1 MRYAVILAGG
11 SGTRLWPLS
20 RRGRPKQL
28 LPLGGGLS
36 LLEQAWARLDG
47 LVEPPRRFVCAGEG
61 ERKTIRRALAL
72 PPGQYIGEPC
82 ARDTLNA
89 LALSAAV
96 ISLRDPEAV
105 LAVFTA
111 DQLIRPQERL
121 AEAVRE
127 GFRLVE
133 AHPRILLTFG
143 VLPTHPATGYG
154 YLELGESI
162 AGEARAVRSFR
173 EKPEAA
179 AAERFLSAGPQ
190 AYLWNSGLFLWKAST
205 FLACVQRYAPESYQ
219 GIQRILD
226 AWRGRSRGKVLGEV
240 YPSLKKISVDYAV
253 MEPASREGFVQ
264 VAALPLDLEWNDVG
278 SWTAYLQVLPRDPQ
292 GNAAEAQR
300 SILEACRGTL
310 VVSEDPRHLVALVGC
325 EDLIVVHTPRATL
338 VCRKD
343 QAERVKQLAS
353 RAAERF
359 GSEYA

>member
-28 LPLGGGLS
+28 LPLGSGPS
-36 LLEQAWARLDG
+36 LLEQAWGRLDG
-47 LVEPPRRFVCAGEG
+47 LVEPPRRFVCAGQG
-61 ERKTIRRALAL
+61 ERKTIRRTLAL

-121 AEAVRE
+121 AEAVQE
-127 GFRLVE
+127 GFQLVE
-133 AHPRILLTFG
+133 AHPRTLLTFG
-143 VLPTHPATGYG
+143 VLPTRPATGYG
-154 YLELGESI
+154 YLELGEPI
-162 AGEARAVRSFR
+162 AGKARAVRSFR

-190 AYLWNSGLFLWKAST
+190 RYLWNSGLFIWKAST

-219 GIQRILD
+219 GIQRIRN

-278 SWTAYLQVLPRDPQ
+278 SWPAYLQVLPRDPQ
-292 GNAAEAQR
+292 GNAAAAER

-359 GSEYA
+359 GPEYA